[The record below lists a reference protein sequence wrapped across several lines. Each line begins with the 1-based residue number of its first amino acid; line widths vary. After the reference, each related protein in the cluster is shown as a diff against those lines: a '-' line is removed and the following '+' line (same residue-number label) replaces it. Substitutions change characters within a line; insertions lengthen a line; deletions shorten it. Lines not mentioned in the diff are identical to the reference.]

1 MRYDAAVRAAL
12 AIVISL
18 GQLALWALLAA
29 ASAHLLRLARWGW
42 GRPLASDAP
51 PALADFP
58 VVTVQLP
65 IRNERYVAERVLRAA
80 CALDWPRDRLEVQA
94 LDDSDDD
101 TRAIVD
107 RVAAEL
113 RAAGHDVKVIR
124 RESRAGF
131 KAGNLAHGLATARG
145 EFIAVLDA
153 DSVPPRDLLARLVPP
168 LLGDASLGF
177 SQARWSFENEAR
189 SLVTRV
195 QALILDGLMLIEQPR
210 LSALARPLQFNGSGG
225 VWRRSALEAAGGW
238 LGPSSSASVTED
250 LDLSYRAQLAGF
262 RGRQLAEAAV
272 ETELPST
279 MAAFRAQQA
288 RWVRGAGQ
296 VLRSLAR
303 RIARP
308 PAGVSGRDRVAMAAH
323 LLRHARQPLLVA
335 LVAWLPLTA
344 LGVIRPLVDWPW
356 AWPAILALVWL
367 SVGAYYGAAFTRLG
381 RAPGAAFVLAPV
393 VMALSLGLSLELSAA
408 LLSRRSEW
416 ARTPKS
422 GPSQSGAP
430 LAAARDAGY
439 RAPRSGWTLIEL
451 ALALGY
457 AACAALAM
465 ARGDAL
471 PAAGL
476 AAVAAS
482 FAWVGLASLSN

>member
-1 MRYDAAVRAAL
+1 RRRRLPGARRRRSLDRSDRVRRRPPHHRRLALRRAHAARPRARRRVRARALAAGRLLRYDAAVRAAL

-94 LDDSDDD
+94 PDDSDDD

-168 LLGDASLGF
+168 LLG
-177 SQARWSFENEAR
+177 
-189 SLVTRV
+189 
-195 QALILDGLMLIEQPR
+195 
-210 LSALARPLQFNGSGG
+210 
-225 VWRRSALEAAGGW
+225 
-238 LGPSSSASVTED
+238 
-250 LDLSYRAQLAGF
+250 
-262 RGRQLAEAAV
+262 
-272 ETELPST
+272 
-279 MAAFRAQQA
+279 
-288 RWVRGAGQ
+288 
-296 VLRSLAR
+296 
-303 RIARP
+303 
-308 PAGVSGRDRVAMAAH
+308 
-323 LLRHARQPLLVA
+323 
-335 LVAWLPLTA
+335 
-344 LGVIRPLVDWPW
+344 
-356 AWPAILALVWL
+356 
-367 SVGAYYGAAFTRLG
+367 
-381 RAPGAAFVLAPV
+381 
-393 VMALSLGLSLELSAA
+393 
-408 LLSRRSEW
+408 
-416 ARTPKS
+416 
-422 GPSQSGAP
+422 
-430 LAAARDAGY
+430 
-439 RAPRSGWTLIEL
+439 
-451 ALALGY
+451 
-457 AACAALAM
+457 
-465 ARGDAL
+465 
-471 PAAGL
+471 
-476 AAVAAS
+476 
-482 FAWVGLASLSN
+482 